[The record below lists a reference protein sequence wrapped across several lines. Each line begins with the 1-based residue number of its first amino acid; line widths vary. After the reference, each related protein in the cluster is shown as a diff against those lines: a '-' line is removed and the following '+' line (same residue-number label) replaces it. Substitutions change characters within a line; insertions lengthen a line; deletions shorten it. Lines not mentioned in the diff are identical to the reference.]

1 MTSTSRTVGGTVGTM
16 RNERTGGLFWIRS
29 IACALWLMA
38 RDHTPVSVEMAGDG
52 SGVVLFG
59 FSQDIEAALP
69 LLHQHRGYLNDLTMK
84 AKTGSK

>member
-1 MTSTSRTVGGTVGTM
+1 
-16 RNERTGGLFWIRS
+16 
-29 IACALWLMA
+29 
-38 RDHTPVSVEMAGDG
+38 MAGDG